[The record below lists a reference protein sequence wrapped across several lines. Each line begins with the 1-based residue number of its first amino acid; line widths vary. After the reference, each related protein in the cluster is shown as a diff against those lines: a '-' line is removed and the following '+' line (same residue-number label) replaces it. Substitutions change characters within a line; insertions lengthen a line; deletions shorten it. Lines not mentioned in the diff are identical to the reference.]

1 MIVPR
6 MRLIGF
12 CALVLLPAAWF
23 LGHGPAAPWPALAAL
38 LALGAA
44 AAWDQATGRKRM
56 RPLDVQVAP
65 VIRMTAGRTG
75 RITLTVLKPAAMHGP
90 LRLGLALPS
99 AFASDQ
105 TDLFIQTQAE
115 QTACGVFWPCTALQR
130 GRFSLN
136 RCHVERRSPLG
147 LWVLRRRFDLTCE
160 VRAYPN
166 LASGRHGLAGLFRR
180 SEWGLNTQ
188 RRIGKGREFEQLRD
202 YMPGDSFEDI
212 DWKATARRRRPVT
225 RVFQVERAQEI
236 YVVLDTS
243 RLSTRPAAFLTE
255 RRQSRRR
262 GKSADA
268 PPPVNPATI
277 IDRYVTAALVMAVV
291 AEQMADR
298 YGLLI
303 FSDRPDCFI
312 RAGRGHAHY
321 NACREA
327 LYDRRARLVSP
338 DFDELFAFIGTRI
351 RKRALLVFLTSLDDP
366 LLAESFEESMAIA
379 GRRHMVMVNTF
390 RPPGAYPLFSSDD
403 VKSPSG
409 IYQHLA
415 GHTLWESLFE
425 TRRRIRRHG
434 AGLELL
440 DPSQLCSQL
449 VRQYLDVKQ
458 RQVL

>member
-1 MIVPR
+1 MMVPST
-6 MRLIGF
+6 RLMGF

-23 LGHGPAAPWPALAAL
+23 LDHGPAGPWPALAAL
-38 LALGAA
+38 LISGAA
-44 AAWDQATGRKRM
+44 AAWDQAAGRRWMKTM
-56 RPLDVQVAP
+56 EVQVAP
-65 VIRMTAGRTG
+65 VIRMTVGQPG
-75 RITLTVLKPAAMHGP
+75 RIDLTVRKSAAMGGS
-90 LRLGLALPS
+90 LRLGLALPA

-105 TDLFIQTQAE
+105 ADLFIHSQAE
-115 QTACGVFWPCTALQR
+115 QTAYGVAWPCIALQR
-130 GRFSLN
+130 GRFLLN

-147 LWVLRRRFDLTCE
+147 LWDLRRRFDLDCE
-160 VRAYPN
+160 LRAYPN
-166 LASGRHGLAGLFRR
+166 LTSGRHGLAGLFRR
-180 SEWGLNTQ
+180 NEWGLNTQ
-188 RRIGKGREFEQLRD
+188 RRVGKGREFEQLRD
-202 YMPGDSFEDI
+202 YVPGDSFEDI

-225 RVFQVERAQEI
+225 RVFQVEQAQEI
-236 YVVLDTS
+236 YIVLDAS

-255 RRQSRRR
+255 RRQRERI
-262 GKSADA
+262 GKAAAA
-268 PPPVNPATI
+268 PLAANHTTI
-277 IDRYVTAALVMAVV
+277 VDRYVTAALVMAVV
-291 AEQMADR
+291 SEQMADR

-303 FSDRPDCFI
+303 FSDQPDCFI

-338 DFDELFAFIGTRI
+338 DFDELFAFIGTHI
-351 RKRALLVFLTSLDDP
+351 RKRALLVFLTNLDDP
-366 LLAESFEESMAIA
+366 MLAESFEQSMTIA

-390 RPPGAYPLFSSDD
+390 RPPGAHPLFSSQD

-415 GHTLWESLFE
+415 GHALWEALFE

-440 DPSQLCSQL
+440 EPSQLCSQL

>member
-1 MIVPR
+1 MMVPR
-6 MRLIGF
+6 MRLLGL

-23 LGHGPAAPWPALAAL
+23 LDHGPAAPWPALAAL
-38 LALGAA
+38 LALGVAA
-44 AAWDQATGRKRM
+44 AGDQAIGRRRI
-56 RPLDVQVAP
+56 RPLEVHVTT
-65 VIRMTAGRTG
+65 VIRMTVGRPG
-75 RITLTVLKPAAMHGP
+75 RIALTVRKPAAMEGP
-90 LRLGLALPS
+90 LRLGLALPPG
-99 AFASDQ
+99 FASDQ
-105 TDLFIQTQAE
+105 ADLFIQPHAG
-115 QTACGVFWPCTALQR
+115 QTAHGVSWPCTALQR
-130 GRFSLN
+130 GRFSLA
-136 RCHVERRSPLG
+136 RCHVECRSPLG
-147 LWVLRRRFDLTCE
+147 LWDLRRRFDLDGE
-160 VRAYPN
+160 LRAYPN
-166 LASGRHGLAGLFRR
+166 LTSGRHGLAGLFRHG
-180 SEWGLNTQ
+180 EWGLHT
-188 RRIGKGREFEQLRD
+188 RRRVGKGREFEQLRD
-202 YMPGDSFEDI
+202 YLAGDNFEDI

-236 YVVLDTS
+236 YVVLDAS
-243 RLSTRPAAFLTE
+243 RLSTRPAAFLSE
-255 RRQSRRR
+255 RRQRER
-262 GKSADA
+262 KEKTADT
-268 PPPVNPATI
+268 PPAVDPATI
-277 IDRYVTAALVMAVV
+277 VDRYVTAALVMAVV

-303 FSDRPDCFI
+303 FSDQPDCFI

-338 DFDELFAFIGTRI
+338 DFDELFAFIGTHI

-390 RPPGAYPLFSSDD
+390 RPPGAHPLFSNRD
-403 VKSPSG
+403 VKSPLG
-409 IYQHLA
+409 ICQHLA
-415 GHTLWESLFE
+415 GHILWESLFE